1 VRAEPEEVAVAGL
14 TVEHKHYGHSTGR
27 DVRAFTAKENL
38 MTSAE
43 DPARADLSPNGEDNV
58 PEGGAGIGATTTDEP
73 DTFEPEESP
82 E

>member
-1 VRAEPEEVAVAGL
+1 
-14 TVEHKHYGHSTGR
+14 
-27 DVRAFTAKENL
+27 

-43 DPARADLSPNGEDNV
+43 DSPGTDSKESGGEEDI
-58 PEGGAGIGATTTDEP
+58 PEGGAGIGATTTEEP

>member
-1 VRAEPEEVAVAGL
+1 M
-14 TVEHKHYGHSTGR
+14 VEHKHYGHSTGTI
-27 DVRAFTAKENL
+27 AGQFAPKENI

-43 DPARADLSPNGEDNV
+43 DLPGTDAGSNGSGGDGDV

>member
-1 VRAEPEEVAVAGL
+1 
-14 TVEHKHYGHSTGR
+14 
-27 DVRAFTAKENL
+27 

-43 DPARADLSPNGEDNV
+43 ESPGTDTSSGGGEEDI
-58 PEGGAGIGATTTDEP
+58 PEGGAGIGVTTTDEP

>member
-1 VRAEPEEVAVAGL
+1 
-14 TVEHKHYGHSTGR
+14 
-27 DVRAFTAKENL
+27 

-43 DPARADLSPNGEDNV
+43 ESSGTDSKEPGGEEDI
-58 PEGGAGIGATTTDEP
+58 PEGGAGIGVTTTEEP

>member
-1 VRAEPEEVAVAGL
+1 
-14 TVEHKHYGHSTGR
+14 
-27 DVRAFTAKENL
+27 

-43 DPARADLSPNGEDNV
+43 DPARADESPHGEDEV

>member
-1 VRAEPEEVAVAGL
+1 VNRALRLPDWRL
-14 TVEHKHYGHSTGR
+14 STTITGTR
-27 DVRAFTAKENL
+27 QARYPAQFVSKENV

-43 DPARADLSPNGEDNV
+43 ESPGTDTSSGGGEEDI
-58 PEGGAGIGATTTDEP
+58 PEGGAGIGVTTTDEP

>member
-1 VRAEPEEVAVAGL
+1 
-14 TVEHKHYGHSTGR
+14 
-27 DVRAFTAKENL
+27 

-43 DPARADLSPNGEDNV
+43 DRPGTDANSGGGEEDI

>member
-1 VRAEPEEVAVAGL
+1 
-14 TVEHKHYGHSTGR
+14 
-27 DVRAFTAKENL
+27 

-43 DPARADLSPNGEDNV
+43 DLPGADANSGGEEDI
-58 PEGGAGIGATTTDEP
+58 PEGGAGIGVTTTDEP